1 VKGAQFAPVALVAAT
16 PLATWITTSLT
27 AHPTVAGLVPASWER
42 IGALVF
48 AALSLWVAAQEALA
62 NRGLSAVYR
71 AALGF
76 GVAAIVA
83 SLLGFDPLSGTGGAI
98 LFAAIAFWGS
108 ALRRISISGGWRP
121 LLIAFL
127 CAGLVLCVA
136 ALAAMISRVP
146 SELYAFAHG
155 RAIGIFE
162 SPNELALFALAVC
175 AVAGGAMFLEDS
187 VRWLGAVALVVGVAT
202 LVATGSRSGEAAFAI
217 GAIALGIALGARR
230 GALAAFLLVAVVGV
244 GLSLWVDQRHNPADN
259 EIRVAAW
266 HAGIR
271 AVTLFPLTG
280 VGVGSYYRVYP
291 LVRSPDAPG
300 PDDPIAFDPHDFYLS
315 VAAETGLV
323 GLAAFVWTIVA
334 FAREARDA
342 LAGARA
348 EARRFGLA
356 VLAGLLAM
364 GCHLIFNGF
373 AIAIVLWSV
382 LAALTLGLPRSG
394 YGRVE

>member
-1 VKGAQFAPVALVAAT
+1 MKASHVAPVALVTAT
-16 PLATWITTSLT
+16 PLATWITTSLA
-27 AHPTVAGLVPASWER
+27 AHPAIVGIVPSGLER

-48 AALSLWVAAQEALA
+48 VALSLWVAAREALA
-62 NRGLSAVYR
+62 HRPLSAVYR

-76 GVAAIVA
+76 GIAAIVA
-83 SLLGFDPLSGTGGAI
+83 SVLGFDPLAGCGAAI
-98 LFAAIAFWGS
+98 VFAAIAFWGS
-108 ALRRISISGGWRP
+108 ALRRIALSGGWRS
-121 LLIAFL
+121 LLMTFL
-127 CAGLVLCVA
+127 CTGLLFCTT
-136 ALAAMISRVP
+136 ALAAMIFRTP
-146 SELYAFAHG
+146 PQLYAFAHG

-175 AVAGGAMFLEDS
+175 AAAGGTMFLEDS
-187 VRWLGAVALVVGVAT
+187 VRRLGTVTLAVGIVT

-217 GAIALGIALGARR
+217 GVIALGIALGARR
-230 GALAAFLLVAVVGV
+230 GTLTVILLVALAGV
-244 GLSLWVDQRHNPADN
+244 GLALWVDQRHNPADN
-259 EIRVAAW
+259 EIRLAAW

-271 AVTLFPLTG
+271 TVQLFPLTG
-280 VGVGSYYRVYP
+280 VGVGGYYRVYP
-291 LVRSPDAPG
+291 FVRSPDAPG
-300 PDDPIAFDPHDFYLS
+300 PDDPIAFDPHNFYLS

-342 LAGARA
+342 LAHARP

-364 GCHLIFNGF
+364 GCHLVFNGF
-373 AIAIVLWSV
+373 AIAIVLWTV

-394 YGRVE
+394 YARVE